1 MKILNCLPDKGF
13 LCFLFLLLLCAACE
27 KVNLDEID
35 QEIEIP
41 QTQNATGNLTLHV
54 AQLQQQTFS
63 SDANTDADC
72 SHLNYAVYDMGGTR
86 VKQVNQKLGDKN
98 YGTVNLH
105 LEEGT
110 YQLVV
115 LAHSSDR
122 NPTMTNLSKIQFTN
136 AYGYTDTFLYY
147 TKLIVTDQP
156 QTLNLN
162 LNRIVS
168 MCRFV
173 ICDPIPDGVTQM
185 KFVYK
190 GGSGHV
196 NAITGLGVTKSTQT
210 VIISVQAGKKYTEF
224 DLYTFLHNEKGQI
237 ALTATALTAFGEEY
251 CAWEYQI
258 PMAKNQITRLIG
270 HFFEDAD
277 ESDSWV
283 LIPNTYFESTWNE
296 DDYYIY

>member
-1 MKILNCLPDKGF
+1 MLDKGF
-13 LCFLFLLLLCAACE
+13 LYLLFLLLLCVACQN
-27 KVNLDEID
+27 VNLDEVD
-35 QEIEIP
+35 PEISVP
-41 QTQNATGNLTLHV
+41 QSEYTTGNLTLHV
-54 AQLQQQTFS
+54 SQLQQQTFS
-63 SDANTDADC
+63 PDANDIDANC
-72 SHLNYAVYDMGGTR
+72 THLCFAVYDMGGTR
-86 VKQVNQKLGDKN
+86 LKQVNQKLGDN
-98 YGTVNLH
+98 DYGTVNLQ
-105 LEEGT
+105 LDKGT
-110 YQLVV
+110 YQVVV

-147 TKLIVTDQP
+147 TKLTVTDQP

-190 GGSGHV
+190 GGSGHFS
-196 NAITGLGVTKSTQT
+196 AITGLGVTKSTQT
-210 VIISVQAGKKYTEF
+210 ITIPVEAGKKYTEF

-237 ALTATALTAFGEEY
+237 DLTATALTASGEEY
-251 CAWEYQI
+251 CAWEFQI

-277 ESDSWV
+277 ESESWT
-283 LIPNTYFESTWNE
+283 LIPNMYFESIWNA

>member
-1 MKILNCLPDKGF
+1 
-13 LCFLFLLLLCAACE
+13 
-27 KVNLDEID
+27 
-35 QEIEIP
+35 
-41 QTQNATGNLTLHV
+41 
-54 AQLQQQTFS
+54 
-63 SDANTDADC
+63 
-72 SHLNYAVYDMGGTR
+72 MGGTR
-86 VKQVNQKLGDKN
+86 LKQVNQKLGDN
-98 YGTVNLH
+98 DYGTVNLQ
-105 LEEGT
+105 LDKGT
-110 YQLVV
+110 YQVVV

-147 TKLIVTDQP
+147 TKLTVTDQP

-190 GGSGHV
+190 GGSGHFS
-196 NAITGLGVTKSTQT
+196 AITGLGVTKSTQT
-210 VIISVQAGKKYTEF
+210 ITIPVEAGKKYTEF

-237 ALTATALTAFGEEY
+237 DLTATALTASGEEY
-251 CAWEYQI
+251 CAWEFQI

-277 ESDSWV
+277 ESESWT
-283 LIPNTYFESTWNE
+283 LIPNMYFESIWNA